1 MITVAQ
7 NVLFVIGA
15 LGPVFFLIILG
26 HGLRYSGFPGEAFW
40 PAAERLTYFLLFP
53 ALLVHKLALAELGGY
68 QFLPLATVITAALL
82 TTSAIVFALKPLL
95 SVNGPQFS
103 SIYQG
108 SIRFNTYVGLAAAST
123 LFLEPGATVAA
134 LAIAVLIPIINILCV
149 MVLVTHATGSQS
161 LIRLPGSLLS
171 NPLILACLLGI
182 FLNRSGLG
190 LPLGGEP
197 VLAILAQA
205 ALPLGLLAVGAGL
218 REGGNMFWKP
228 QLALTVVLKL
238 MVLPGIT
245 AVLCGL
251 IKLQPLESGILIL
264 FAALP
269 GAPSSYILAR
279 QMGGD
284 AVFMAAIVTVET
296 VLSLV
301 TLPLVLLLLVF

>member
-1 MITVAQ
+1 MSSVAQ
-7 NVLFVIGA
+7 NVVFVIDA
-15 LGPVFFLIILG
+15 LGPVFFLILLG
-26 HGLRYSGFPGEAFW
+26 YGLRHSGFPGEAFW
-40 PAAERLTYFLLFP
+40 PAAEQLTYFLLFP

-68 QFLPLATVITAALL
+68 QFVPLATVITTALL
-82 TTSAIVFALKPLL
+82 ITSAVVFGIKPLL
-95 SVNGPQFS
+95 GVNGPQFS

-149 MVLVTHATGSQS
+149 IVLVTHATGSQS
-161 LIRLPGSLLS
+161 LTRLPGSLLS

-182 FLNRSGLG
+182 FLNSSDLG
-190 LPLGGEP
+190 LPLGGES

-205 ALPLGLLAVGAGL
+205 ALPIGLLAVGAGL
-218 REGGNMFWKP
+218 REGGKMVWKR
-228 QLALTVVLKL
+228 QLALTVALKL

-245 AVLCGL
+245 AGLCGL
-251 IKLQPLESGILIL
+251 MKLQPLESAILIL

-301 TLPLVLLLLVF
+301 TLPLVLVLLVF